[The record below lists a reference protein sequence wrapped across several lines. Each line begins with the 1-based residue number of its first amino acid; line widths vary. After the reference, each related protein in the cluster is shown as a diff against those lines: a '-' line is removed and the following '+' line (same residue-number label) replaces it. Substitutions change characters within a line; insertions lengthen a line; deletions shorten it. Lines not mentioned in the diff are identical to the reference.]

1 MNEEAEKDEQNEEE
15 KKDEQNEEEKEIQ
28 EEENQNYNEIIKF
41 ENKDKNDE
49 KNNLKIEEKNKEE
62 NSHIKENLIINLE
75 NEINNNYKNIM
86 NSISN
91 FITTYE
97 QYSLYINFIDEEGHK
112 TYIKNKYDKI
122 FQNYENINLYDK
134 DYKSNSDLRKYFL
147 ENKNILFKF
156 FDNKKEGNIK
166 IFEKKVNF
174 VENEKLCGIINNIEK
189 KLLFN
194 YFNENTKFIKGL
206 KEDKVKNFFEKIEYN
221 KNNTQERN
229 EILKNYVNNYFNI
242 IG

>member
-1 MNEEAEKDEQNEEE
+1 M
-15 KKDEQNEEEKEIQ
+15 
-28 EEENQNYNEIIKF
+28 
-41 ENKDKNDE
+41 
-49 KNNLKIEEKNKEE
+49 
-62 NSHIKENLIINLE
+62 
-75 NEINNNYKNIM
+75 
-86 NSISN
+86 
-91 FITTYE
+91 
-97 QYSLYINFIDEEGHK
+97 
-112 TYIKNKYDKI
+112 
-122 FQNYENINLYDK
+122 
-134 DYKSNSDLRKYFL
+134 
-147 ENKNILFKF
+147 
-156 FDNKKEGNIK
+156 
-166 IFEKKVNF
+166 NF